1 MREITT
7 GAIYNSGAA
16 FTTCCSSYFGFLN
29 WKIHMLV
36 LWHVEGN
43 VT

>member
-1 MREITT
+1 MREITI
-7 GAIYNSGAA
+7 GAMYNSGAA
-16 FTTCCSSYFGFLN
+16 ITTCCSSHIGFLN